1 LTDSE
6 LPYLIHLQVTGVNIN
21 EIIGRAGAIFE
32 RAHGILQGSLQL
44 AGCMKDPSLASGGGN
59 LEVKTGYLEPYPI
72 LKELGAWTQIDEL
85 KRLDLEEALSKFSV
99 VGQDIK
105 VDSLKL
111 TSKNCQV
118 NLWGTVESAQ
128 KLDLN
133 GRLILSQF
141 LSRKIPNEL
150 EENFAIAKDGR
161 SRYLD
166 FRVSGSIL
174 LPQSDLF
181 DRIIGDKGKLLKK
194 ILGIDRTDKRNE

>member
-1 LTDSE
+1 
-6 LPYLIHLQVTGVNIN
+6 
-21 EIIGRAGAIFE
+21 
-32 RAHGILQGSLQL
+32 
-44 AGCMKDPSLASGGGN
+44 
-59 LEVKTGYLEPYPI
+59 
-72 LKELGAWTQIDEL
+72 
-85 KRLDLEEALSKFSV
+85 
-99 VGQDIK
+99 
-105 VDSLKL
+105 
-111 TSKNCQV
+111 V

-133 GRLILSQF
+133 GRLTLSQF

>member
-1 LTDSE
+1 
-6 LPYLIHLQVTGVNIN
+6 
-21 EIIGRAGAIFE
+21 
-32 RAHGILQGSLQL
+32 
-44 AGCMKDPSLASGGGN
+44 
-59 LEVKTGYLEPYPI
+59 
-72 LKELGAWTQIDEL
+72 LKALGAWTQIDEL

-99 VGQDIK
+99 IGQDIK
-105 VDSLKL
+105 VDSLEL

-133 GRLILSQF
+133 GRLTLSQF